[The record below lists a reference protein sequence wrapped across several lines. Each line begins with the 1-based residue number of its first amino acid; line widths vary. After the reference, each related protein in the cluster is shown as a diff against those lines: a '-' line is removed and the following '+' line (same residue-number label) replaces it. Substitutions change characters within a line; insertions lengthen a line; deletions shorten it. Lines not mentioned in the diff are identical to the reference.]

1 VLQTQIKGGEKMLKR
16 TTVIS
21 VCICLLLATAVGVQ
35 AADKKVLSIATGGTA
50 GTYYAIGGG
59 MAKLVSKYMPGYK
72 LVVQSTGASIE
83 NIHLVGNKKVDFA
96 IVMSDPAY
104 FAYTGERE
112 FKSKAKYT
120 NLRAIMAGH
129 TSLWQPAVLASSGI
143 KSIADLKGKKVAL
156 GAPGSPSKFGVIA
169 AMEAYGVMPGDYKD
183 VYLTYAEMVQA
194 LKDGTIDASWV
205 CAGIPTSSMLDL
217 TSTVKVNLLPIDPDK
232 YPYIQKKH
240 PYYGKATIPAGT
252 YSGQKGPVSAISTAG
267 VLITNEDLSLD
278 TVYMITKTILE
289 HTSELGEIHKAGY
302 QWNLE
307 GATEGVAIPFHPGAE
322 KYLKEKGKL

>member
-1 VLQTQIKGGEKMLKR
+1 MFKKTSI
-16 TTVIS
+16 I
-21 VCICLLLATAVGVQ
+21 LLSLVVVMATAVGGQ
-35 AADKKVLSIATGGTA
+35 AAEKKVLSIATGGTA

-59 MAKLVSKYMPGYK
+59 MAKLVSEYMPGYK

-83 NIHLVGNKKVDFA
+83 NIHLVANKKVDFA

-112 FKSKAKYT
+112 FKDKAKYP

-129 TSLWQPAVLASSGI
+129 TSLWQPAALESSGI

-156 GAPGSPSKFGVIA
+156 GAPGSPSKFGAIA

-194 LKDGTIDASWV
+194 IKDGTIDASWV

-217 TSTVKVNLLPIDPDK
+217 TSSSKINFLSIDAEK
-232 YPYIQKKH
+232 YPYIKKKH
-240 PYYGKATIPAGT
+240 PYYGKSAIPANT
-252 YSGQKGPVSAISTAG
+252 YSGQEQQVPAISTAG
-267 VLITNEDLSLD
+267 ILITNTDLPEETIYLIS
-278 TVYMITKTILE
+278 KTILE
-289 HTSELGEIHKAGY
+289 HTKELGEVHKAGY
-302 QWNLE
+302 LWKLE
-307 GATEGVAIPFHPGAE
+307 SATEGVAIPFHPGAA
-322 KYLKEKGKL
+322 KYLKEKGQLQ

>member
-1 VLQTQIKGGEKMLKR
+1 MEGGKDMVKKTFNILFCFILVMA
-16 TTVIS
+16 TVAGS
-21 VCICLLLATAVGVQ
+21 Q

-59 MAKLVSKYMPGYK
+59 MAKLVSQYMPGYK

-83 NIHLVGNKKVDFA
+83 NIHLVAKKKVDFA

-112 FKSKAKYT
+112 FKGKAKYP

-129 TSLWQPAVLASSGI
+129 TSLWQPAALKSSGI

-156 GAPGSPSKFGVIA
+156 SAPGSPSKFGAIA

-183 VYLTYAEMVQA
+183 IYLTYAEMVQA

-217 TSTVKVNLLPIDPDK
+217 TSSAKINFLSIDADK
-232 YPYIQKKH
+232 FPYIKKKH
-240 PYYGKATIPAGT
+240 PYYGKTAIPANT
-252 YSGQKGPVSAISTAG
+252 YSNQEQLVPAISTAG
-267 VLITNEDLSLD
+267 TLITNSDLPEETIYL
-278 TVYMITKTILE
+278 ITKTILE
-289 HTSELGEIHKAGY
+289 HTNELGEIHKAGY
-302 QWNLE
+302 LWKLDS
-307 GATEGVAIPFHPGAE
+307 ATEGVAIPFHPGAE
-322 KYLKEKGKL
+322 KFLKEKGKLQ